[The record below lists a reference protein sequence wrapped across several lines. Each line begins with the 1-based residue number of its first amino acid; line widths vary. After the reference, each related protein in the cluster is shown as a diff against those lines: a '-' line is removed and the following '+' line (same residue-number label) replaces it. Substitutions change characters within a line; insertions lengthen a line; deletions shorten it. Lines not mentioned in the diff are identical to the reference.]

1 MLAYQQGRQLHKE
14 VGFDIVHHISFG
26 NYWLPSF
33 LSFLPVPFLWGPLGG
48 GESAP
53 RSFYA
58 TFSLR
63 GKAYEQMRNIA
74 RRIGENDPFV
84 RANARRARVVLAKA
98 KETAERLICLGAGDV
113 RLHPESGITA
123 AEITRAY
130 TSQRDDER
138 PFRLVSIGQLLHWKG
153 FNLGLMAFARFV
165 ERCPE
170 AEYWVIGEGPER
182 RNLEGFVQRLGL
194 TPKVNFW
201 GNLPRQTVLEKLRN
215 CDVLVHPSLHDSG
228 GWVCLEAMSCGIPVI
243 CLDLGGPSLQVTE
256 ENGVKIPAVS
266 PEQVVNDIAG
276 AMGRLAR
283 DATLRISMG
292 TAGRQWLQDYFE
304 WEKKGERIRELY
316 NQVVASNSRLSP

>member
-1 MLAYQQGRQLHKE
+1 
-14 VGFDIVHHISFG
+14 
-26 NYWLPSF
+26 
-33 LSFLPVPFLWGPLGG
+33 
-48 GESAP
+48 
-53 RSFYA
+53 
-58 TFSLR
+58 
-63 GKAYEQMRNIA
+63 
-74 RRIGENDPFV
+74 
-84 RANARRARVVLAKA
+84 
-98 KETAERLICLGAGDV
+98 LGAGDV